1 MLNFAPL
8 IIFLFFFKIFFI
20 ANLYILVFRVL
31 TILYYIHLNFREIV
45 HISVS
50 GVDMSAFFQ
59 ESGSFTFSQL
69 IPFFLLDHP
78 VDLEVQF
85 SLLSFIMVQFSVS
98 VFVSLFSCNTI
109 AKCVVCKTYALYL
122 SNKYLSIEFSIV
134 LNSKK
139 IYM

>member
-20 ANLYILVFRVL
+20 TNLYILVFRVL
-31 TILYYIHLNFREIV
+31 TILYYIHLNFQEIV

-59 ESGSFTFSQL
+59 ESGSFTLSQL

-98 VFVSLFSCNTI
+98 DFVSLCAATLQLN
-109 AKCVVCKTYALYL
+109 ALYAKL
-122 SNKYLSIEFSIV
+122 THFIYQTNIPLQ
-134 LNSKK
+134 NSQQ
-139 IYM
+139 Y